1 MTTDHILG
9 AGVYRLMAE
18 EYRADITHRAALAD
32 DDHPTPATHATDA
45 AVLATHLA
53 IAEAVLNTAP
63 SAPARRRWR
72 WWPW

>member
-18 EYRADITHRAALAD
+18 EYRAGIADRHALAAEG
-32 DDHPTPATHATDA
+32 HPDPATHATDT
-45 AVLATHLA
+45 AVLAAHLA
-53 IAEAVLNTAP
+53 VAEAVLNTAP

>member
-18 EYRADITHRAALAD
+18 EYRADIDHRRTLAAEGHPDPATHVADTAALA
-32 DDHPTPATHATDA
+32 A
-45 AVLATHLA
+45 HLA
-53 IAEAVLNTAP
+53 IAEAVLDTARP
-63 SAPARRRWR
+63 VPTRRRRR